1 MPDGI
6 DPNEIANSRS
16 LGQETPLMKI
26 LQSGKASILDNFIE
40 NYKPDVFALDIK
52 GRDAK
57 TYAEMKLKSNPN
69 NKDL

>member
-1 MPDGI
+1 
-6 DPNEIANSRS
+6 
-16 LGQETPLMKI
+16 MKI